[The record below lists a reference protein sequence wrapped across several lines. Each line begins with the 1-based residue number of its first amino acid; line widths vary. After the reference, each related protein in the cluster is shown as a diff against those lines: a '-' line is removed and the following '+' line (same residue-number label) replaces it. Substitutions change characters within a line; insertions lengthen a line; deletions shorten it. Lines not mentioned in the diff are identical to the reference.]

1 IGADSLP
8 FVYFSIALGMIGASS
23 LVLYSLRKTSPYR
36 ILTIAMAF
44 GVLTCSVSAWV
55 LLGDPP
61 TFFWYGMKVAS
72 RMFFAVMVAVSWT
85 FTDQYHDLQDA
96 KRVYSIYSS
105 AYFFGMILAGTAIN
119 LFFHVI
125 GAFGLLCLA
134 AASILAGLIE
144 ARGIAKKT
152 HAIHDDSS
160 EGVFSGSRDSFASV
174 VRLIVRSSFTIV
186 LLLLSLFIQ
195 LLLTVTEFNYM
206 QSFGHAFRSIPNGEA
221 EIAAFLGKCRATI
234 AFCNIAIGFF
244 LYNRFVR
251 RAGLNN
257 VILVTPLFFFAVYA
271 GWVFS
276 EGIGFA
282 ILGLIACDGILFTV
296 EDNCFNLLSNAVP
309 PKLKSKVRIINDSY
323 FEHTGMLLSALLLFA
338 IQGESRWLGLGLTL
352 CALIFAAI
360 IRSIYSS
367 AILSNLKDNAI
378 HFERKLKGWLIL
390 MTRRE
395 KKEAEKEILSALQA
409 PSEEMQLLAID
420 ALLDLQDPAVL
431 PEILQV
437 GRRFGTLSKIHL
449 LKLFDTSP
457 FAAASRVM
465 EAIDLWVKE
474 SESPELEKWAN
485 LYLAKRGFLHPEKV
499 EKDLDHSDL
508 IMRGAA
514 ILTLQ
519 TSLANSS
526 LDYAALNRTLALKKI
541 DLMLKS
547 NRIDEISIALDILAE
562 SNSSEVAE
570 KALPFLSYE
579 ATVVKRSAAHL
590 FAKIADKKLSRH
602 APRLIEE
609 LEAARDH
616 IFRLHLIDAL
626 GKIADSTTVKDM
638 LLASI
643 HFRPSER
650 RRTEAIIAQMGLK
663 IVPLLLSVTKDISLP
678 DRARILAGKILGRLS
693 GAQLQANLIDILDI
707 EIER

>member
-1 IGADSLP
+1 MTKSNKTDVAGINSHELHYRKNPPCLTIGFVYKSLFYKRLNGRIFWEDPQELQKFFRKAFGIYSGEGVRAFRFARLAMFWAFGSSCLDTLSDSFFLEKIGADSLP

-174 VRLIVRSSFTIV
+174 VRLIVRSRFTIV

-282 ILGLIACDGILFTV
+282 ILGLIAFDGILFSFQ
-296 EDNCFNLLSNAVP
+296 N
-309 PKLKSKVRIINDSY
+309 
-323 FEHTGMLLSALLLFA
+323 
-338 IQGESRWLGLGLTL
+338 
-352 CALIFAAI
+352 
-360 IRSIYSS
+360 
-367 AILSNLKDNAI
+367 
-378 HFERKLKGWLIL
+378 
-390 MTRRE
+390 
-395 KKEAEKEILSALQA
+395 
-409 PSEEMQLLAID
+409 
-420 ALLDLQDPAVL
+420 
-431 PEILQV
+431 
-437 GRRFGTLSKIHL
+437 
-449 LKLFDTSP
+449 
-457 FAAASRVM
+457 
-465 EAIDLWVKE
+465 
-474 SESPELEKWAN
+474 
-485 LYLAKRGFLHPEKV
+485 
-499 EKDLDHSDL
+499 
-508 IMRGAA
+508 
-514 ILTLQ
+514 
-519 TSLANSS
+519 
-526 LDYAALNRTLALKKI
+526 
-541 DLMLKS
+541 
-547 NRIDEISIALDILAE
+547 
-562 SNSSEVAE
+562 
-570 KALPFLSYE
+570 
-579 ATVVKRSAAHL
+579 
-590 FAKIADKKLSRH
+590 
-602 APRLIEE
+602 
-609 LEAARDH
+609 
-616 IFRLHLIDAL
+616 
-626 GKIADSTTVKDM
+626 
-638 LLASI
+638 
-643 HFRPSER
+643 
-650 RRTEAIIAQMGLK
+650 
-663 IVPLLLSVTKDISLP
+663 
-678 DRARILAGKILGRLS
+678 
-693 GAQLQANLIDILDI
+693 
-707 EIER
+707 